1 MKQQLLRS
9 DTMKTEM
16 IDISTETK
24 IPVVFS
30 DLVPD
35 IKDYIAFI
43 RKQYP
48 DPWTRIYLKTDII
61 SPGNNTLKAANIYS
75 YSTKQELE
83 TFKEQEEDVILGIE
97 SAFLVLTKE
106 LLSHSNGATLSDI
119 LQNSITSF
127 KQELKISKF
136 DVLLYFDDVSE
147 ENIAILNQIRDIA
160 ISEYYSSEM
169 HFIYPK
175 KFEKQLRVDNENIDI
190 VKHIDAIRDGRRIG
204 TFRREMLE
212 DLITF
217 VLQEKAKGKTKI
229 TYSGFEGFSELRYI
243 VPYIYL
249 KYGLE
254 FIYTDSLVMWTTHS
268 QYIYLYNRLSLY
280 ERLCFVQNL
289 PEAFCYNINKLY
301 KSVECRLQSYTAP
314 SIVAIYDFET
324 CEEVDITV
332 NWREDI
338 FVDFRDFFVEK
349 EPIVEDT
356 KINVNHETFSDY
368 ATDKMLVDKFMK
380 MDIDRYIT
388 IKNSILMKRDNKL
401 YLVHTK
407 GDFSLETVLQIKNV
421 IPVSQYTID
430 EVNFHCI
437 YNHPILKKVV
447 GEVKPAY
454 SIESRLLTFLF
465 EGNPSTVSYY
475 ERALRWCSI
484 LEDEEI
490 DIFKRIPLATIRQ
503 QATSKYFISC
513 FGNPLNFK
521 KQLKANVILNVTNK
535 IMEGKRLP

>member
-35 IKDYIAFI
+35 IKDYIAYI

-61 SPGNNTLKAANIYS
+61 SSGNNTLKAANIYS
-75 YSTKQELE
+75 YSTEQELE
-83 TFKEQEEDVILGIE
+83 IFKEQEEDVVLGIE
-97 SAFLVLTKE
+97 AAFLVLTKE
-106 LLSHSNGATLSDI
+106 LLSPSNGATLSDI
-119 LQNSITSF
+119 LQNNITSF
-127 KQELKISKF
+127 KQESKISKF
-136 DVLLYFDDVSE
+136 DVLLYFDEMSE
-147 ENIAILNQIRDIA
+147 ENIALLNQIRAIA
-160 ISEYYSSEM
+160 IAEYYSSEM

-204 TFRREMLE
+204 TFRKEMLD

-217 VLQEKAKGKTKI
+217 VLQEKVKGKTKI

-243 VPYIYL
+243 VPYLYL

-254 FIYTDSLVMWTTHS
+254 FTYTDSLVMWTTHS

-280 ERLCFVQNL
+280 ERLRFVQNL

-332 NWREDI
+332 NWREDV
-338 FVDFRDFFVEK
+338 FVDFRDFFIEK

-388 IKNSILMKRDNKL
+388 IKNSILMKRENKF

-465 EGNPSTVSYY
+465 EGNPSIMSYY

-503 QATSKYFISC
+503 QPTSKYFISC
-513 FGNPLNFK
+513 FGNPLSFK